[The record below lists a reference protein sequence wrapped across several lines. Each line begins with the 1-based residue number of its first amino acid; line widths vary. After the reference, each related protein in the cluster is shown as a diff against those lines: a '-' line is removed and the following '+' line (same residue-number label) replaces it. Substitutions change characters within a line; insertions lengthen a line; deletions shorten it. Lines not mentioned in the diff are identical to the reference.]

1 MVFAIFIVQETEV
14 VRLACKFIAGAL
26 LSPQTFQTAV
36 VDQAQ
41 LPAQIIVLHL
51 AFIYSLHQVG
61 QLTKSNVITAH
72 EGIPD

>member
-1 MVFAIFIVQETEV
+1 M
-14 VRLACKFIAGAL
+14 AGAL
-26 LSPQTFQTAV
+26 LSPQTSQTTV

-51 AFIYSLHQVG
+51 AYITSLHQVG
-61 QLTKSNVITAH
+61 QLTKSKAIIAH